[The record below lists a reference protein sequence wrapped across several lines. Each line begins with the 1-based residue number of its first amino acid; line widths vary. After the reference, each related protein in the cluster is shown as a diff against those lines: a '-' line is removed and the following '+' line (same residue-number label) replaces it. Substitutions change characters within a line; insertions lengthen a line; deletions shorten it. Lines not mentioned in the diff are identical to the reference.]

1 MSSHDASIRP
11 PSPTQPSTD
20 SLLRFRPSTDPV
32 SPVTAEEHV
41 APRADDRLDVLC
53 QHLLL
58 DTPDAPV
65 VQRPLTWAQ
74 TLLPDHRVKITAPD
88 ADPHTAGPAEPL
100 TGPGRTTLATL
111 HADGTHLTPAQRQI
125 LRGAAQALMDSVTRH
140 VLHDQL
146 AQATTFTAAMTDI
159 HALSADQHTPTETA
173 AAAMHVLHRS
183 MRVDWSGLLHVQD
196 GHLTL
201 VTDAATP
208 RGEHLTALLTR
219 RLAYGEP
226 HTLPTTHTFHDDYTD
241 SDGAIDHLLNA
252 GVRSA
257 AWLPLSNDS
266 DQDRFVLLFTRQDE
280 PAIWT
285 AQEQRLLSAAAR
297 SVSIALERDAAMQH
311 LERLAQTDPLTGLG
325 NRRALDETL
334 QTLEGQAFT
343 LGVIDLNGMKRVND
357 EHGHASG
364 DDLLRTFARHLWHD
378 TVRAFRL
385 GGDEY
390 ALIDPE
396 GTPDR
401 LQHLTDH
408 AVRATQAAGFPIT
421 AALGTAG
428 VPTDTR
434 SPSRAL
440 RLADTRMYAHKRDD
454 DR

>member
-1 MSSHDASIRP
+1 M
-11 PSPTQPSTD
+11 
-20 SLLRFRPSTDPV
+20 
-32 SPVTAEEHV
+32 

-146 AQATTFTAAMTDI
+146 AQATTFTAATTDI